1 MLQVEMAE
9 RLGVSRGHLNAIVC
23 GRIRP
28 GGQLAV
34 KLATET
40 KVPVMVWLTGT
51 KEERRAAWQKMK
63 EARP

>member
-1 MLQVEMAE
+1 MSQVEMAE
-9 RLGVSRGHLNAIVC
+9 RLGVSRGHLNAIVR

-34 KLATET
+34 KLAAET

-51 KEERRAAWQKMK
+51 KEERRNAWNKAK
-63 EARP
+63 EAQP